1 MLCYTFGP
9 KSSAFFAQIFHS
21 VSALLVPLRY
31 SAFSGK
37 NGPKTAVAQ
46 RSGPF
51 LRACTRS
58 VSVDVAEFRYATLK
72 LRGILL
78 RYAALTA
85 TVSVAGPA
93 LLQISHLFGL
103 VQGCFL
109 WCSSL
114 EVMQLETGEGR
125 PLWGKIRI
133 CKETQVNRQV
143 QAKS

>member
-1 MLCYTFGP
+1 MRSQLSNKLGSDWRLIQSQYQRWAATLLAQKRSVAALFLCKYFIVLAPLRYAT
-9 KSSAFFAQIFHS
+9 
-21 VSALLVPLRY
+21 LRY

-37 NGPKTAVAQ
+37 NGQKTAVAQ

-72 LRGILL
+72 LRGIPL

-93 LLQISHLFGL
+93 LPIPSIGACFDPIRGL
-103 VQGCFL
+103 D
-109 WCSSL
+109 
-114 EVMQLETGEGR
+114 QLNY
-125 PLWGKIRI
+125 
-133 CKETQVNRQV
+133 C
-143 QAKS
+143 